1 MDVSDEKMN
10 HVHGYGSFIW
20 LLQSP
25 FKFVCILVCIVV
37 INLVLP
43 IANTF
48 KVANEIMY
56 ENWTIDLNNMFDE
69 MMEGKMSIVGLRI
82 LA

>member
-1 MDVSDEKMN
+1 
-10 HVHGYGSFIW
+10 
-20 LLQSP
+20 
-25 FKFVCILVCIVV
+25 
-37 INLVLP
+37 
-43 IANTF
+43 
-48 KVANEIMY
+48 MY